1 MLHVWQSDDLYDP
14 VPEKVAISD
23 EPWGELGVVYP
34 RLGKPTW
41 EKSAVFL
48 NIVEKAFDPPPPFR
62 LNIMWWIFLKEF

>member
-34 RLGKPTW
+34 CLVW
-41 EKSAVFL
+41 
-48 NIVEKAFDPPPPFR
+48 KAKNKKICDVALLQIAPS
-62 LNIMWWIFLKEF
+62 NV